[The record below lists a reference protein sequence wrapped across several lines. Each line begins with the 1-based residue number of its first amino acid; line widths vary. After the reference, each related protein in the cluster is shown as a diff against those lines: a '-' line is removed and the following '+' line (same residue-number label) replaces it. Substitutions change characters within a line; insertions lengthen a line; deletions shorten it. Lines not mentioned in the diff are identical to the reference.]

1 MTPDEHADLR
11 SRRVAAA
18 RRAMPP
24 VFAAAIL
31 DAPDAADW
39 CHRML
44 GGEGRN
50 LVLTGTVGTGKTHTA
65 WACWPYL
72 LTAGW
77 VGTWNA
83 ITEQRFLD
91 ASLSNGEA
99 VAVAWAGSVD
109 LLLLDDVGAVKASD
123 WSRGRL
129 AQLIDWRWQHRR
141 PLIVT
146 TNLTGDLLA
155 VHLGERAVSRLAAHA
170 TTIRKL
176 GTDRRLT

>member
-24 VFAAAIL
+24 VFAEAIL
-31 DAPDAADW
+31 DTPDAADW

-44 GGEGRN
+44 SGEDRN
-50 LVLTGTVGTGKTHTA
+50 LLLTGTVGTGKTHTA

-77 VGTWNA
+77 VGTWTA
-83 ITEQRFLD
+83 LTEQQFLD
-91 ASLSNGEA
+91 THLPGGIAEDGQRA
-99 VAVAWAGSVD
+99 YAAD

-123 WSRGRL
+123 WSRGRV
-129 AQLIDWRWQHRR
+129 AQLIDARWQHRR
-141 PLIVT
+141 PIIVT
-146 TNLTGDLLA
+146 TNLSANWLA
-155 VHLGERAVSRLAAHA
+155 AHLGERAVSRLAAHA